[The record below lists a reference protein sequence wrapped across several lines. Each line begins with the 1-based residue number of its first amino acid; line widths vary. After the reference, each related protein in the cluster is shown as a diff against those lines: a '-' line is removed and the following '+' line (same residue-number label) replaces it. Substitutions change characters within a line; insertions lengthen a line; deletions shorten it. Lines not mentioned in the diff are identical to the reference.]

1 MSNTAI
7 PKNLLSFVW
16 KYFSSHDSD
25 TIVLRK
31 SLIKICSGSHTSALL
46 LSQLIYWHNKY
57 HDMERW
63 MKITYDEWYDQILLT
78 KRQISYSREKLESLG
93 LIETKLQKFNNAPSL
108 HYRVNFEKLYQILIN
123 LENEPGKS
131 QNVTMES
138 NNMSLS
144 ESDKMSQP
152 ITEITTE
159 NTSEKY
165 NKGFVQNKS
174 KPKNGLVQTTT
185 QRYCSVSV
193 FSDVCSIKSFI
204 EKVVANRKA
213 YVEDD
218 IINQCIFYI
227 GKERNFDAV
236 NHKINIW
243 HKKVREGKWNI
254 PNGYQ
259 GITYQSIKDQE
270 QQYDSQ
276 KQQQHQK
283 DAQTFRDIKKQISL
297 KEMLGWGKVNHG

>member
-78 KRQISYSREKLESLG
+78 KRQISYSREKLESIG
-93 LIETKLQKFNNAPSL
+93 LIETKLKKFNNAPSL
-108 HYRVNFEKLYQILIN
+108 HYRVNFEKLYKILIELDN
-123 LENEPGKS
+123 DCRKS

-138 NNMSLS
+138 NKMSLS
-144 ESDKMSQP
+144 HSDKMSQP

-159 NTSEKY
+159 NTSD
-165 NKGFVQNKS
+165 
-174 KPKNGLVQTTT
+174 TTT
-185 QRYCSVSV
+185 SNVVVVKDLLEEEQAKLKQAYSDNPFTTDNIQSEVDFLFAALYSLMNRDENISRKQRLHGIIKLVKMRSFEEPVGWVKQKNAKRFDNESEQERKNRQYVEYEFWKEKNQAGYVSE
-193 FSDVCSIKSFI
+193 FLENHGRDKFI
-204 EKVVANRKA
+204 EKGYN
-213 YVEDD
+213 
-218 IINQCIFYI
+218 
-227 GKERNFDAV
+227 
-236 NHKINIW
+236 
-243 HKKVREGKWNI
+243 VR
-254 PNGYQ
+254 
-259 GITYQSIKDQE
+259 
-270 QQYDSQ
+270 
-276 KQQQHQK
+276 
-283 DAQTFRDIKKQISL
+283 
-297 KEMLGWGKVNHG
+297 